1 MRSFVSNCAGI
12 PINKSLYTISYM
24 LITTSTAGITF
35 CVLYLMVSSLD
46 LIRYLFPDMK
56 ILLRVN
62 ELHTVH
68 FYVIMVYLN
77 SGDNIFI
84 EIKEIEK

>member
-1 MRSFVSNCAGI
+1 
-12 PINKSLYTISYM
+12 M

-35 CVLYLMVSSLD
+35 CILYLMVSSLD

-68 FYVIMVYLN
+68 FYVIMIYLS